1 MQSMQMQSIYRN
13 LIFLLPSF
21 QFSFVETLQQPKL
34 LSNPQI
40 TNEKKKKNKRIKKDY
55 KIYIYISKG
64 NLLFSNNRINRS
76 SEQRNQH

>member
-40 TNEKKKKNKRIKKDY
+40 TNEKKKKTRGLKKIIK
-55 KIYIYISKG
+55 YIYISKG